1 MSKIINEIYYLK
13 NNYKYMYFR
22 TLKKSKAMLLYKAGS
37 LVLVNFDH
45 FWASFFEVARISIN
59 LLEAINYDF

>member
-45 FWASFFEVARISIN
+45 F
-59 LLEAINYDF
+59 